1 MIKTPSHQ
9 REDVERKIEKMA
21 GENKYMEHVLEKVRE
36 YFHLSNDTA
45 PIDIEIFLNK
55 LSKKK

>member
-1 MIKTPSHQ
+1 MS
-9 REDVERKIEKMA
+9 

-36 YFHLSNDTA
+36 YFNLNSDTA

-55 LSKKK
+55 IQKK